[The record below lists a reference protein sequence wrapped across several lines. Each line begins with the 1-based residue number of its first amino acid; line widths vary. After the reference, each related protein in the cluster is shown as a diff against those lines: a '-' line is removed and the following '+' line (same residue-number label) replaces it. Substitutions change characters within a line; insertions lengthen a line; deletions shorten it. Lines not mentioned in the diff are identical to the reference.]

1 MSFVILRRTARRRAA
16 VSPLRSRYTVGC
28 PAPDRVVEI
37 ILAVPKEL
45 LIRDL
50 DRLRAELAASHELD
64 AATRESLATLAED
77 IERILGQDQ
86 EAEQS
91 LLDRARAAALQFE
104 AEHPRLA
111 RALSEITDTLAKLG
125 I

>member
-1 MSFVILRRTARRRAA
+1 M
-16 VSPLRSRYTVGC
+16 
-28 PAPDRVVEI
+28 
-37 ILAVPKEL
+37 PKEL